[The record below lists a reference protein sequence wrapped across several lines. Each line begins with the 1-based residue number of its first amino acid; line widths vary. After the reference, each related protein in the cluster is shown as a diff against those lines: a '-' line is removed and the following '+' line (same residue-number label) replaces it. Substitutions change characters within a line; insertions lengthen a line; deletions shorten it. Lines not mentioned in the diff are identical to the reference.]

1 MKKYSSERIYLQDID
16 IKDIDERVISWFDDE
31 ELMKYY
37 SNSKNKI
44 TKESL
49 IASIEAGK
57 EAGNVFTYGIFDI
70 LTFKLI
76 GTIKVGPINHAHKI
90 SDLVALIGD
99 RDFLGKGLAI
109 EAIKLGNQLA
119 FSEFSVRKLF
129 GGMYESNIASI
140 KAYTRA
146 GWIIEGR
153 LKGHYSV
160 EGKNE
165 DRILVGCYN
174 PEFFTSEEINEV
186 KQNENRY
193 I

>member
-1 MKKYSSERIYLQDID
+1 MNKYVSDRIFLQEINIEDIN
-16 IKDIDERVISWFDDE
+16 ERVMLWFDDS

-49 IASIEAGK
+49 IESIELGK
-57 EAGNVFTYGIFDI
+57 KNGNVFTYGIFDN
-70 LTFKLI
+70 LTTTLI
-76 GTIKVGPINHAHKI
+76 GTIKIGPINHAHKI

-99 RDFLGKGLAI
+99 RDFLGKGLAV
-109 EAIKLGNQLA
+109 EAIKLGNELA
-119 FSEFSVRKLF
+119 FNELSIRKLF

-153 LKGHYSV
+153 LKGHYIV
-160 EGKNE
+160 DGKNE

-174 PEFFTSEEINEV
+174 PKYFPQEEIDEV
-186 KQNENRY
+186 KTNENRY
-193 I
+193 L